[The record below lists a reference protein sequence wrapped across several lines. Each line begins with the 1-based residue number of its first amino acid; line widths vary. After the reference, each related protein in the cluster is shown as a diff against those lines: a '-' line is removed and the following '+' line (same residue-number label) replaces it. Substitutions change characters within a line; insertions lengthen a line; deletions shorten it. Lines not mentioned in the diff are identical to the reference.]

1 MAAKAKKPGG
11 TKRRGRSKRIGAA
24 KRSHAATNA
33 ARGTRAQGRTRDAAL
48 SVIGTTAAATGT
60 EADLA
65 RLRDATQSV
74 YERLRD
80 IDPDTLAPDRREEYW
95 RDRHIARTAWEHA
108 ENAAFESLVD
118 QQKQQLPAVSASN
131 ASLAKDVQATASAI
145 GVLNVVG
152 AALGIL
158 ASVITLL
165 A

>member
-1 MAAKAKKPGG
+1 MAAKTKKTAGA
-11 TKRRGRSKRIGAA
+11 KRRGGSKRAGVG
-24 KRSHAATNA
+24 KKSPAATSAATA
-33 ARGTRAQGRTRDAAL
+33 ARAPSRTRDAVA
-48 SVIGTTAAATGT
+48 VTAPTPAKTGT
-60 EADLA
+60 QADLV
-65 RLRDATQSV
+65 RLRNATQSV

-80 IDPDTLAPDRREEYW
+80 IDPDTLPPDKREEYW

-118 QQKQQLPAVSASN
+118 QQKRQLPAVSASN
-131 ASLAKDVQATASAI
+131 ANLAKDVQTAATVI